1 MSTIHV
7 TDCFLPR
14 LGGIEV
20 QVAGLAEAQRRTGER
35 VHVVTA
41 TRHAEPL
48 PGCTLHRITAR
59 LPGDPPVHPRAGA
72 HLDRL
77 LADVRP
83 DVVYAH
89 VGAISP
95 FAWSGIRSA
104 LRLGLPTVAIVHSMW
119 DPAVRRAYRCLD
131 RWHGWSR
138 APLVLGAV
146 SRAAAERVRA
156 ALPGV
161 DVAVVPN
168 GITPELWQGIPE
180 QRPDDAVHVVSVGRL
195 APRKQ
200 PMHLLAVLRE
210 VRERVGE
217 LRATIAGAGP
227 ELPAMRRY
235 LRRHGM
241 DWVHL
246 PGRLDRAGVGR
257 LLAGADVFVNPTPA
271 EAFGLAAL
279 EARTAGVPVVA
290 RPGTGV
296 ADFVRHG
303 VEGLLSDDLADAVAR
318 LAGDR
323 AERGRIA
330 RHNRATV
337 PPCTWP
343 RVLEALGACRER
355 AERAARAGR
364 RRGPG
369 VLRNLPAEG

>member
-1 MSTIHV
+1 VSTVHL

-20 QVAGLAEAQRRTGER
+20 QVAGLADAQRRTGEQ

-41 TRHAEPL
+41 TRHAEQR
-48 PGCTLHRITAR
+48 PGYAVHRITAR
-59 LPGDPPVHPRAGA
+59 LPGSPPVHPRAGA

-77 LADVRP
+77 LAGLRP
-83 DVVYAH
+83 EVVYVH
-89 VGAISP
+89 LGAVSP
-95 FAWSGIRSA
+95 FGWSGIRSA

-119 DPAVRRAYRCLD
+119 DPVVRRLYGGLD
-131 RWHGWSR
+131 RWRGWTR
-138 APLVLGAV
+138 GPLVLAAV
-146 SRAAAERVRA
+146 SRAAAERVRV

-161 DVAVVPN
+161 PVAVVPN
-168 GITPELWQGIPE
+168 GIAPELWRGIPA
-180 QRPDDAVHVVSVGRL
+180 QRPDGAVHVVSVGRL

-210 VRERVGE
+210 VRRRVGD

-241 DWVHL
+241 DWVSL
-246 PGRLDRAGVGR
+246 PGRLDRDGVVR
-257 LLAGADVFVNPTPA
+257 LLAGADLFVNPTAA

-296 ADFVRHG
+296 ADFVRDG
-303 VEGLLSDDLADAVAR
+303 VEGLLSDDLAGAVTR
-318 LAGDR
+318 LAADR
-323 AERGRIA
+323 AERRRIA
-330 RHNRATV
+330 RHNRDTDPA
-337 PPCTWP
+337 CTWP
-343 RVLEALGACRER
+343 RVLEALAECRDR
-355 AERAARAGR
+355 ARRADRATGR
-364 RRGPG
+364 RR
-369 VLRNLPAEG
+369 